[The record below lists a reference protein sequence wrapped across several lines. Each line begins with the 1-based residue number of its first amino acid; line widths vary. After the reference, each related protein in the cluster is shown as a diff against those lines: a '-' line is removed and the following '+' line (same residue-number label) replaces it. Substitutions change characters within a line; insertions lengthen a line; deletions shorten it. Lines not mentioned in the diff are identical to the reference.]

1 VILAEA
7 LVLESLFLCAIYK
20 YVYIRTEVM
29 YMHLWKVLDVNFTEP
44 QQFTPA
50 VNLLVVIYDSNKHV
64 KCAQAFPWSER
75 LGDSSIRQRKSTELY
90 W

>member
-1 VILAEA
+1 MILAED

-20 YVYIRTEVM
+20 YVYMRTEVM
-29 YMHLWKVLDVNFTEP
+29 NMHLRKDLGVNFTET

-64 KCAQAFPWSER
+64 KYVKAFP
-75 LGDSSIRQRKSTELY
+75 
-90 W
+90 